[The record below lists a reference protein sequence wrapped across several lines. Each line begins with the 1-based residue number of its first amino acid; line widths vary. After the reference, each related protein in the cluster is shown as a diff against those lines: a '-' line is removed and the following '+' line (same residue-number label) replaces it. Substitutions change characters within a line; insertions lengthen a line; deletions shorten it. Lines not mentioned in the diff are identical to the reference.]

1 MLKERFENL
10 NYLLLVGY
18 IVNVIGQRGENP
30 TLEYVSAG
38 IAALVLLVIILS
50 FKRVRKVWDKRERT
64 HLYWRIFLET
74 LFSITLLLFVFVK

>member
-18 IVNVIGQRGENP
+18 IVNVIGRRGEIP

-74 LFSITLLLFVFVK
+74 LFCITLLLLVFVK